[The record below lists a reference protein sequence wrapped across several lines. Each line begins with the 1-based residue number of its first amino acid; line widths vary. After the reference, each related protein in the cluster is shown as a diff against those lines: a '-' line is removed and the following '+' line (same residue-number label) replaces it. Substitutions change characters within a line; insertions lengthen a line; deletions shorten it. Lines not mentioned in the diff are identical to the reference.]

1 VKLDQVPVGWE
12 VPTSEAWC
20 SSTVATRVRFAPSGR
35 IHRDSGL
42 SGWCQWWGVL
52 SRCPRQPT
60 CRTGTKLRGT
70 CLLQV
75 ASDCHWFHVNQ
86 RSKQGR
92 VYHAS
97 ACLDSLS
104 VFVKRLCVGFTWK
117 AMKAK
122 QSKACKYAGWATQ
135 TVGCHVER
143 SAALQVTRAPGR
155 TTERGTCWTEAVL
168 EGVHSLAA
176 TV

>member
-1 VKLDQVPVGWE
+1 VGWE

-60 CRTGTKLRGT
+60 CRTGKLRGT
-70 CLLQV
+70 SSCLRVLQV

-104 VFVKRLCVGFTWK
+104 PLPVAYPGHWQTASWALISLPVESLPRSLRPSSTRTFVVCQCRRRRVWTAGVVVQSRRAIRL
-117 AMKAK
+117 AN
-122 QSKACKYAGWATQ
+122 
-135 TVGCHVER
+135 
-143 SAALQVTRAPGR
+143 
-155 TTERGTCWTEAVL
+155 CW
-168 EGVHSLAA
+168 SWS
-176 TV
+176 